1 MGQGFSLAT
10 HYTGAASIDVPELS
24 DLVYEQGVGSARF
37 MKSVRARHHDG
48 VVLVK
53 VLVKPYT
60 PLSLDSYKKKIIEQR
75 NALVNVPNALPFQR
89 IIETDTNG
97 YLVRQFLYNSLYD
110 RMSTRPFLEDI
121 EKKWLA
127 FQLLCV
133 LRDCHARDIY
143 HGDIKSENTLVTSW
157 NWLYLA
163 DFSGPF
169 KPVLLPDD
177 NPADFSYYFDTSGR
191 RTCYLAPERFVPHE
205 ELHRSEARLTWAM
218 DVFSAGCVIAEVFLE
233 SPIFTLSQL
242 YKYRRGEYD
251 PVISHISRIPDRDV
265 RDMISHMVQLDPERR
280 YSAEQYLDFWKGK
293 VFPEYFYSFL
303 HQYMGL
309 VTDPSSGNS
318 PMSGASRNLG
328 EADDRIDRVFLDF
341 DKISYFLG
349 YHYEEK
355 AQSRTRPIAPPL
367 GLGHF
372 PVRLNIPNHERSVTG
387 SSEPPKKDGTL
398 IFLALV
404 VSSIRQTARAASR
417 IRACDI
423 LLAFAERIPDAAK
436 LDRVLPY
443 LVLLL
448 GDRSDLVV
456 IAAIRSV
463 TQLLQL
469 VRTVNPVN
477 AHVFIEYV
485 LPRFNTALLISP
497 LTPSPLVRATYA
509 SCLGSLATTAT
520 RFLEMAATMKATG
533 ALSVADPELEPGAE
547 AEAMADNLF
556 DDAQRELFAML
567 EQHTKALVEDSDV
580 SVRRAFLTSVPELC
594 IFFGPAE
601 ANEILLAH
609 LNTYLNDRDWT
620 LKCAFFEAIVGISV
634 LIGSVSLEEFI
645 LPLMIQ
651 ALADTEEFV
660 VQAALHCLAQLA
672 SLGLLSRGKL
682 WELIDIVGRFTM
694 HPNVWIRESAAEFL
708 SLSTKFLGTA
718 DVIGI
723 VLPLVLPYVKTDQM
737 PAFNLLGMLDALKP
751 PLPRAVFDQ
760 ARVWAQMTDKG
771 VFWKSSRHPRHSI
784 SGSLPNTVAIRSAK
798 DLSVNVL
805 RQIPRNEEDEQWLDR
820 LRNLGLT
827 FEDEFKLVALKEF
840 IWRTSRMK
848 GRESAA
854 GEPTANL
861 NGIVSLKTLGITP
874 QTIFFF
880 DEEPPQPSS
889 ASPRPDQQG
898 PYTIAD
904 ALLDASMTIDV
915 PGTKRQSSALDNLR
929 TRVVEGR
936 VSREV
941 SRTRPIEPKKRAPTD
956 QDTLT
961 VGNSVVDGDASSV
974 RDQPYSSRR
983 TIRHQSSALGLLDR
997 KDSNKSV
1004 PETVM
1009 TDTNAFGEVEGPFSQ
1024 TPHTRP
1030 AGSDRPAN
1038 ANGPRTEVKANH
1050 SYEGN
1055 DPSILKMLDTMY
1067 VDNFPHDLVE
1077 FGPTVPAISRRSA
1090 GKAIGSGVN
1099 EPWRPTGRLVAV
1111 FGEHTGPVNRLV
1123 VAPDH
1128 TFFLTG
1134 GDDGAVRVWDSAR
1147 LEKNVTNRSR
1157 QTHKHAAGSRVLA
1170 LCFVENTHSFVSCA
1184 NDGSVHVLK
1193 VEAMSAGGVLRYGKL
1208 RLLREHQ
1215 LPEGEF
1221 AVWCEHFRLESNSV
1235 LVLATN
1241 RSRILGIDLRTMS
1254 LLYALQN
1261 PVHHGTPTCFCVDRK
1276 RNWLCVG
1283 TSHGVLSLWDL
1294 RFRTRLKSWGLPG
1307 QSAIFRLSIH
1317 PSKGRGKWVC
1327 AAGGTGQGEVT
1338 VWDLERTLCRE
1349 VYRVGGS
1356 KDGPKGYEPW
1366 DVDEDKPEGMLG
1378 RYATNIEPSGTGSS
1392 DRGVRG
1398 MVMGTAATDDSR
1410 DVRYPFMVTGGSDKK
1425 LRFWDMSR
1433 IENSVVYSGLD
1444 PDEIKPAYTAS
1455 HPTTSLTVNTERV
1468 PRGGPT
1474 APNAGSGSKGRGS
1487 GGGGRPS
1494 RYTVIST
1501 HQQYLLRAHLDS
1513 ITDVALLEVPYSM
1526 TVSVDRSGVIYVFS

>member
-24 DLVYEQGVGSARF
+24 DLVYEQGVGNARF

-60 PLSLDSYKKKIIEQR
+60 PLSLDSYKKKILEQR
-75 NALVNVPNALPFQR
+75 NALAEVPNALPFQR

-127 FQLLCV
+127 FQLLCA

-205 ELHRSEARLTWAM
+205 ELHNKDARLTWAM

-251 PVISHISRIPDRDV
+251 PVISQISRISDRDV

-309 VTDPSSGNS
+309 VTDPSSGNN
-318 PMSGASRNLG
+318 PVSGASRNLG

-349 YHYEEK
+349 YEYECNVE
-355 AQSRTRPIAPPL
+355 SRIKPIAPRL

-372 PVRLNIPNHERSVTG
+372 PVRLNIPNHERDVTG
-387 SSEPPKKDGTL
+387 RAEPPKKDGTL

-404 VSSIRQTARAASR
+404 VSSIRNTARAASR

-423 LLAFAERIPDAAK
+423 LLAFAERIPDTAK

-448 GDRSDLVV
+448 GDKSDLVV
-456 IAAIRSV
+456 IAAIRSI

-469 VRTVNPVN
+469 VRTLSPVN

-485 LPRFNTALLISP
+485 LPRFNSHLLTGP

-533 ALSVADPELEPGAE
+533 ALSVADPELEPGVE
-547 AEAMADNLF
+547 AEALADNLF

-567 EQHTKALVEDSDV
+567 EQHTKVLIEDPDV

-601 ANEILLAH
+601 ANDILLAH

-620 LKCAFFEAIVGISV
+620 LKCAFFETIVGISV
-634 LIGSVSLEEFI
+634 LIGSFSLEEFI

-651 ALADTEEFV
+651 ALADPEEFV

-672 SLGLLSRGKL
+672 SLGLLSRAKL

-694 HPNVWIRESAAEFL
+694 HPNLWIRDSAAEFL
-708 SLSTKFLGTA
+708 SQSTKFLGTA
-718 DVIGI
+718 DLIGI
-723 VLPLVLPYVKTDQM
+723 VLPLVQPYVKTDQI
-737 PAFNLLGMLDALKP
+737 PALDLLGVLDALKR
-751 PLPRAVFDQ
+751 PLSRAVFDQ
-760 ARVWAQMTDKG
+760 ARVWAQMADKG
-771 VFWKSSRHPRHSI
+771 VFWRSSQHPRHAI
-784 SGSLPNTVAIRSAK
+784 SGSLPNTVATRSSK
-798 DLSVNVL
+798 DLNTNVL
-805 RQIPRNEEDEQWLDR
+805 RQIPRNEEDEQWLAR
-820 LRNLGLT
+820 LRNLGLGP
-827 FEDEFKLVALKEF
+827 EDEFKLVALREF
-840 IWRTSRMK
+840 IWRTSKMK
-848 GRESAA
+848 GRESTA
-854 GEPTANL
+854 GEPTGL
-861 NGIVSLKTLGITP
+861 NEMVSLKTLGITP

-880 DEEPPQPSS
+880 DEEPPQQPS
-889 ASPRPDQQG
+889 ASPRSDQQG

-904 ALLDASMTIDV
+904 ALLDASMTIDDS
-915 PGTKRQSSALDNLR
+915 GTKRQSSALNNLR

-941 SRTRPIEPKKRAPTD
+941 SRTRPIEPKKRTPTD
-956 QDTLT
+956 QATLI
-961 VGNSVVDGDASSV
+961 VGSPGMDGNVSV

-1004 PETVM
+1004 PETAM
-1009 TDTNAFGEVEGPFSQ
+1009 TGANAFGEVEGPFSQ
-1024 TPHTRP
+1024 PPQTRP
-1030 AGSDRPAN
+1030 AGADRLT
-1038 ANGPRTEVKANH
+1038 NGAAPGTKVKANH

-1067 VDNFPHDLVE
+1067 VDNYPHDMIE
-1077 FGPTVPAISRRSA
+1077 FGPLVPPISRRKA
-1090 GKAIGSGVN
+1090 GKAVGTGID
-1099 EPWRPTGRLVAV
+1099 EPWRPTGRLVAT
-1111 FGEHTGPVNRLV
+1111 FAEHTSSINRLV

-1128 TFFLTG
+1128 AFFLTG
-1134 GDDGAVRVWDSAR
+1134 GDDGAVKVWDSAR
-1147 LEKNVTNRSR
+1147 LEKNITNRSR
-1157 QTHKHAAGSRVLA
+1157 QTHKHGTGARVLA
-1170 LCFVENTHSFVSCA
+1170 LCFIESTHSFISCA
-1184 NDGSVHVLK
+1184 NDGSVHVVK
-1193 VEAMSAGGVLRYGKL
+1193 VEAVPAGGVLRYGKL
-1208 RLLREHQ
+1208 RLLREYQ

-1221 AVWCEHFRLESNSV
+1221 AVWCEHFKLESDSV

-1254 LLYALQN
+1254 LLYVLEN
-1261 PVHHGTPTCFCVDRK
+1261 PVHHGTPTCFCIDRK

-1283 TSHGVLSLWDL
+1283 TSHGVLDLWDL
-1294 RFRTRLKSWGLPG
+1294 RFRVRLRGWGLPG
-1307 QSAIFRLSIH
+1307 KSAIFRLSIH

-1338 VWDLERTLCRE
+1338 VWDLERTTCRE
-1349 VYRVGGS
+1349 IYRVGGS

-1378 RYATNIEPSGTGSS
+1378 RYATNIEPSGTGSP
-1392 DRGVRG
+1392 DRGVRA
-1398 MVMGTAATDDSR
+1398 MITGTASTDDSR
-1410 DVRYPFMVTGGSDKK
+1410 DVRHPFIVTGGSDKK

-1433 IENSVVYSGLD
+1433 VENSAVYSGLD
-1444 PDEIKPAYTAS
+1444 PDEPKPTYTAS

-1474 APNAGSGSKGRGS
+1474 APNAGSGGSKGKGVGGS
-1487 GGGGRPS
+1487 GRPS
-1494 RYTVIST
+1494 RYTVISL
-1501 HQQYLLRAHLDS
+1501 QQQHLLRAHLDS